1 MTLMNNARIF
11 FPPALRAG
19 SLFLFCAVLYL
30 LFRNV
35 GVEYSSFAVIT
46 EHYIGRFGMR
56 GLSAYFLLSGVA
68 TFFFVPRQL
77 LSLVAGYFY
86 GTLPAV
92 FIVSLGAG
100 LGCLLSMGYG
110 NFLAKNFF
118 QKNMKTRMQCL
129 EHIFT
134 KSTFGIALGIR
145 IMPVGSNTFLNM
157 LAGAAKIP
165 FWRFWAGSVI
175 GYIPQNY
182 LFALLGNGGK
192 TENTLPLVQSVFFYA
207 VLFCAGFLIVKKNL
221 PGHITLKYLYDGIVR
236 GKE

>member
-1 MTLMNNARIF
+1 
-11 FPPALRAG
+11 
-19 SLFLFCAVLYL
+19 
-30 LFRNV
+30 
-35 GVEYSSFAVIT
+35 
-46 EHYIGRFGMR
+46 MR

-110 NFLAKNFF
+110 NFLAKIFF
-118 QKNMKTRMQCL
+118 KKYENPYAV
-129 EHIFT
+129 
-134 KSTFGIALGIR
+134 FGTYFYKIDFWNRSWHTHHACR
-145 IMPVGSNTFLNM
+145 QQYVSEYACGSGENTF
-157 LAGAAKIP
+157 
-165 FWRFWAGSVI
+165 WSFWAGSVI

-182 LFALLGNGGK
+182 LFALLGNAGK
-192 TENTLPLVQSVFFYA
+192 TENTLPLLQSVFFYA